1 MATEASFDV
10 GTIKRNPG
18 SVSFVGRRNSN
29 FARSVVCCQ
38 FHFYLS
44 PFFLVTH
51 PLCCSRALHC
61 SGCSPCFWLRVL
73 CLHILSR
80 CILLLVKECRVAM
93 HVELL

>member
-1 MATEASFDV
+1 MVAEASFDV

-44 PFFLVTH
+44 PFFWYQSWFRSGDINKAYVCVGMTVVEVACHHLVQM
-51 PLCCSRALHC
+51 R
-61 SGCSPCFWLRVL
+61 
-73 CLHILSR
+73 
-80 CILLLVKECRVAM
+80 LV
-93 HVELL
+93 